1 VATRTLPEAE
11 LATAGV
17 GAAGVGAGGAT
28 LTKGRRTAEPVH
40 TATAMGADRPAT
52 AGTGGTKSRP
62 VVSSGATKPAAG
74 GAKSAAGGA
83 KSAAGGTAAE
93 RAAARRGLQ
102 RQVDDESGRD
112 NS

>member
-1 VATRTLPEAE
+1 TRTLPEAE

-17 GAAGVGAGGAT
+17 GAGGVT
-28 LTKGRRTAEPVH
+28 LTKDRRTPEPVH
-40 TATAMGADRPAT
+40 TATAMGVDRPAT
-52 AGTGGTKSRP
+52 ASAGVTKSRP

-102 RQVDDESGRD
+102 RQVEDESGRD